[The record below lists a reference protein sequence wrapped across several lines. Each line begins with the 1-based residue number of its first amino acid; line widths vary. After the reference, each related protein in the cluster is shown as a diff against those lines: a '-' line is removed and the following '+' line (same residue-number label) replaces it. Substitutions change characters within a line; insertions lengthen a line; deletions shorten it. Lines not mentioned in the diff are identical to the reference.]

1 MTGDNPEKGAMSPE
15 KSYRFA
21 DTAAN
26 IFAPIYPVIASQII
40 ERTGVIEG
48 NGLDIGSGPGDLA
61 ISVAKLTSLKVYAL
75 DISPEMFSIVSE
87 KVQHQQMEE
96 QVVPILGDVH
106 QMEFSDCSID
116 LIISRGS
123 FFFWEDL
130 NRAFSEVH
138 RVLSPDGYAY
148 IGSGFGTAALRDK
161 IVPEMNRSDPDWK
174 KGDQHRA
181 SQCDPEM
188 LAGVLQRAGFWEF
201 SFIQDDSGFWM
212 VIKK

>member
-1 MTGDNPEKGAMSPE
+1 MTCDNPEKGAMSPE

-40 ERTGVIEG
+40 ERTGVTEG
-48 NGLDIGSGPGDLA
+48 IGLDIGSGPGDLA
-61 ISVAKLTSLKVYAL
+61 LSVAKLTSLKVYAL
-75 DISPEMFSIVSE
+75 DISPDMFLIVSE
-87 KVQHQQMEE
+87 KVQSQQMVER
-96 QVVPILGDVH
+96 VVPILGDVH
-106 QMEFSDCSID
+106 KMEFSDSFID
-116 LIISRGS
+116 IIVSRGS

-130 NRAFSEVH
+130 NRAFSEVY

-148 IGSGFGTAALRDK
+148 IGSGFGSAALRDR
-161 IVPEMNRSDPDWK
+161 IVPEMNRTEPDWK

-181 SQCDPEM
+181 SQCEPDM
-188 LAGVLQRAGFWEF
+188 LAKILQRAGFKDF